1 MYLDSCII
9 VKLLVTEPDSEF
21 FIGSLEGEALV
32 TSELSQPEVLSALL
46 ARERAGTISAT
57 DRSRAWK
64 EFQARVA
71 MEEIRIEPLESKVL
85 RKAALLLE
93 RCHPTVPLRTLD
105 ALHLAT
111 ADHDVEQQAAAA
123 KAVERCRLPS
133 GEGRQHDARTQRDQI
148 LQPFGDSSQAMR
160 VDPRLFECH
169 PRGPPAP

>member
-9 VKLLVTEPDSEF
+9 VKLLVPEPDSEF

-71 MEEIRIEPLESKVL
+71 MEEIRIEPLESRVL

-105 ALHLAT
+105 AMHLAT
-111 ADHDVEQQAAAA
+111 ADLCQDFPLTTTDGRLRDAA
-123 KAVERCRLPS
+123 VLLGFQVFP
-133 GEGRQHDARTQRDQI
+133 
-148 LQPFGDSSQAMR
+148 P
-160 VDPRLFECH
+160 VDEKTPR
-169 PRGPPAP
+169 